1 MTRLRAAR
9 FRLRRGFGGHLIA
22 ALVLTVAA
30 GAVAV
35 AMWGPPTIRPS
46 REIRLVAD
54 GMAFYLESDPAT
66 PNPTL
71 TVKPGE
77 RVRIILT
84 NRDRGFTHD
93 FAVPALSAALDAIDW
108 NEDAGVVF
116 EAPPTPGVYEYVCR
130 PHSAMMK
137 GQIII
142 GD

>member
-1 MTRLRAAR
+1 MSILGRRVPGGFVAAV
-9 FRLRRGFGGHLIA
+9 
-22 ALVLTVAA
+22 VLTLAA
-30 GAVAV
+30 GAVVV
-35 AMWGPPTIRPS
+35 ATWGPLGSAPS

-77 RVRIILT
+77 RVRIVLT

-108 NEDAGVVF
+108 NEDADVAF
-116 EAPPTPGVYEYVCR
+116 EAPPTPGVYEYICR

-137 GQIII
+137 GRIII